1 MFPGR
6 LETPKTNGN
15 LSVNSE
21 YTWKQRTRH
30 RIVSGRDTYLKSEFL
45 LCTRLRIR
53 IPKAATA
60 ATQHFN
66 ELDCATLTSVK
77 MNNTLD

>member
-30 RIVSGRDTYLKSEFL
+30 RIVSGRDTYFKSEFL
-45 LCTRLRIR
+45 LCTTLRIR
-53 IPKAATA
+53 IPKAAT
-60 ATQHFN
+60 QHFN
-66 ELDCATLTSVK
+66 ELDRATLTSVK